1 MELVTELGF
10 GFLDRGTVVECVAF
24 QVVSAIFAYGAEAG
38 VRGEMR
44 ETGIGTQGVGLSIEL
59 ELEDEE
65 MVWEGGKGGGDRAD
79 VGKEDG
85 GVGAVRI
92 GV

>member
-1 MELVTELGF
+1 MDTELGF
-10 GFLDRGTVVECVAF
+10 GFLDRNTVLECMVF
-24 QVVSAIFAYGAEAG
+24 QVISTIFAYGAEAG

-44 ETGIGTQGVGLSIEL
+44 ETVVSAQRVGLGVEL

-65 MVWEGGKGGGDRAD
+65 IIREGGNCGGDRAD
-79 VGKEDG
+79 IGEEDIG
-85 GVGAVRI
+85 MGAVGI

>member
-10 GFLDRGTVVECVAF
+10 GFLDRGTVVECMVF
-24 QVVSAIFAYGAEAG
+24 QVISTIFAYGAEAG

-44 ETGIGTQGVGLSIEL
+44 ETVVSAQRVGLGVEL
-59 ELEDEE
+59 ELEEE
-65 MVWEGGKGGGDRAD
+65 IIREGGNCGGDRAD
-79 VGKEDG
+79 IGEEDS
-85 GVGAVRI
+85 GVGAVGI